1 MNLDGFPWP
10 IIGKSK
16 TTPVWDGS
24 QFVIGSERFEI
35 LTYSE
40 SESAWSPELTALHEK
55 EASTSHPIDIASRM
69 MAIESM
75 KLLQGR
81 RNPIILDVGCS
92 SGFLVEDLLRQIPQA
107 SISGADYLPNVVL
120 SAARRVR
127 SAPFLQFDLRNCP
140 LATGCLDGVTALN
153 VLEHIDDDFKAL
165 QEIHRILRQGG
176 LAHIEVPAD
185 PSSFDLY
192 DEVLMHFRRY
202 RLRDLTQRALEAGF
216 AILKATHLGFFVYPL
231 FKIVKQRN
239 QKAGKT
245 LSYDEKKT
253 LVARQI
259 GRTARTRLLSTAFK
273 LERIFNPLVSFP
285 FGIRAVL
292 RLQKTLLI

>member
-10 IIGKSK
+10 MLGETK
-16 TTPVWDGS
+16 TAPTWDGS
-24 QFVIGSERFEI
+24 QFIVGSERFEI

-55 EASTSHPIDIASRM
+55 EASASHPIDIASRT

-75 KLLQGR
+75 KLLQSH

-92 SGFLVEDLLRQIPQA
+92 SGFLVEDLLREIPQA
-107 SISGADYLPNVVL
+107 AIIGADYLPNVVL
-120 SAARRVR
+120 NAARRVR

-140 LATGCLDGVTALN
+140 LADDCLDGVTALN

-165 QEIHRILRQGG
+165 KEIHKILRRGG

-185 PSSFDLY
+185 PTSFDLY

-202 RLRDLTQRALEAGF
+202 QLRDLATKALDAGF
-216 AILKATHLGFFVYPL
+216 AIVRATHLGFFVYPL
-231 FKIVKQRN
+231 FKFVKRQN
-239 QKAGKT
+239 QKVGKNLT
-245 LSYDEKKT
+245 YDQKKA
-253 LVARQI
+253 LVAREI
-259 GRTARTRLLSTAFK
+259 GRTARTRLLSVAFK
-273 LERIFNPLVSFP
+273 LERVFGTLVSYP
-285 FGIRAVL
+285 FGIRAVF
-292 RLQKTLLI
+292 RLQKR

>member
-10 IIGKSK
+10 IMGERK
-16 TTPVWDGS
+16 TAPIWDDDH
-24 QFVIGSERFEI
+24 FTIESERFEI

-55 EASTSHPIDIASRM
+55 EASTSHPIDIASRT
-69 MAIESM
+69 MAVESM
-75 KLLQGR
+75 KLIHGGAK
-81 RNPIILDVGCS
+81 PIILDVGCS
-92 SGFLVEDLLRQIPQA
+92 SGFLVDDLLREIPQA
-107 SISGADYLPNVVL
+107 AVIGADYLPNVVL

-127 SAPFLQFDLRNCP
+127 RAPFLQFDLRNCP
-140 LATGCLDGVTALN
+140 LPTDCLDGVTALN

-165 QEIHRILRQGG
+165 QEIYRILKPGG

-202 RLRDLTQRALEAGF
+202 RLGDLTAKAREAGF

-231 FKIVKQRN
+231 FKMVKQRN
-239 QKAGKT
+239 QKAGKN
-245 LSYDEKKT
+245 LSYDQKKD
-253 LVARQI
+253 LVAQQI
-259 GRTARTRLLSTAFK
+259 GKTARTQLLSTAFK
-273 LERIFNPLVSFP
+273 VERIFSPWVRYP

-292 RLQKTLLI
+292 RLQKTF

>member
-10 IIGKSK
+10 IMGERK
-16 TTPVWDGS
+16 TAPIWDDDH
-24 QFVIGSERFEI
+24 FTIDSERFEI

-55 EASTSHPIDIASRM
+55 EASTSHPIDIASRT

-75 KLLQGR
+75 KMIRGR
-81 RNPIILDVGCS
+81 SKPIILDVGCS
-92 SGFLVEDLLRQIPQA
+92 SGFLVEDLLREIPQA
-107 SISGADYLPNVVL
+107 AVIGADYLPNVVL
-120 SAARRVR
+120 NAARRVR
-127 SAPFLQFDLRNCP
+127 STPFLQFDLRICP
-140 LATGCLDGVTALN
+140 LAAGCLDGVTALN

-165 QEIHRILRQGG
+165 QEIHRILRPGG

-202 RLRDLTQRALEAGF
+202 RLGDLATKAREAGF

-231 FKIVKQRN
+231 FKMVKRRN
-239 QKAGKT
+239 QKAGKN
-245 LSYDEKKT
+245 LSFDEKKAI
-253 LVARQI
+253 VARQI
-259 GRTARTRLLSTAFK
+259 GTTARTQLLSTVFK
-273 LERIFNPLVSFP
+273 IERIFSRLVRYP

-292 RLQKTLLI
+292 RLQKT

>member
-1 MNLDGFPWP
+1 MKLDGFPWP
-10 IIGKSK
+10 KIGERKAI
-16 TTPVWDGS
+16 PVWNGGQFMIDS
-24 QFVIGSERFEI
+24 QRFEI

-55 EASTSHPIDIASRM
+55 EASTSHPIDIASRT

-75 KLLQGR
+75 KLLQSR

-92 SGFLVEDLLRQIPQA
+92 SGFLVEDLLREIPQA
-107 SISGADYLPNVVL
+107 AVIGADYLPNVVL

-127 SAPFLQFDLRNCP
+127 STPFLQFDLRNCP
-140 LATGCLDGVTALN
+140 LANDCLDGVTALN
-153 VLEHIDDDFKAL
+153 VLEHIDDDCKAL
-165 QEIHRILRQGG
+165 QEIHRILRRGG

-202 RLRDLTQRALEAGF
+202 RLRNLTTRALEAGF

-231 FKIVKQRN
+231 FKLVKRRN
-239 QKAGKT
+239 QKAGKN
-245 LSYDEKKT
+245 LSYEEKKT
-253 LVARQI
+253 LVAQQI
-259 GRTARTRLLSTAFK
+259 GRTARTRLLSMAFK
-273 LERIFNPLVSFP
+273 VERIFSPLVPYP

-292 RLQKTLLI
+292 RLQKT

>member
-10 IIGKSK
+10 IMGERK
-16 TTPVWDGS
+16 TAPICNDDHFTID
-24 QFVIGSERFEI
+24 SERLEI

-55 EASTSHPIDIASRM
+55 EASTSHPIDIASRT

-75 KLLQGR
+75 KMIRGR
-81 RNPIILDVGCS
+81 SKPIILDVGCS
-92 SGFLVEDLLRQIPQA
+92 SGFLVEDLLREIPQA
-107 SISGADYLPNVVL
+107 AVIGADYLPNVVL
-120 SAARRVR
+120 NAARRVR
-127 SAPFLQFDLRNCP
+127 RTPFLQFDLRSCP

-165 QEIHRILRQGG
+165 QEIHRILRPGG

-202 RLRDLTQRALEAGF
+202 RLGDLATKAREAGF

-231 FKIVKQRN
+231 FKMVKRRN
-239 QKAGKT
+239 QKAGKN
-245 LSYDEKKT
+245 LSFDEKKT
-253 LVARQI
+253 IVARQI
-259 GRTARTRLLSTAFK
+259 GTTARTQLLSTVFK
-273 LERIFNPLVSFP
+273 IERIFSRLVRYP

-292 RLQKTLLI
+292 RLQRT

>member
-1 MNLDGFPWP
+1 MKLDGFPWP
-10 IIGKSK
+10 KIGERKAI
-16 TTPVWDGS
+16 PVWNGGQFMIDS
-24 QFVIGSERFEI
+24 QRFEI

-55 EASTSHPIDIASRM
+55 EASTSHPIDIASRT

-75 KLLQGR
+75 KLLQSR

-92 SGFLVEDLLRQIPQA
+92 SGFLVEDLLREIPQA
-107 SISGADYLPNVVL
+107 AIIGADYLPKVVL

-127 SAPFLQFDLRNCP
+127 STPFLQFDLRNCP
-140 LATGCLDGVTALN
+140 LANDCLDGVTALN

-165 QEIHRILRQGG
+165 KEIQRILRRGG

-192 DEVLMHFRRY
+192 DEVLLHFRRY
-202 RLRDLTQRALEAGF
+202 RLRDLKSKALEAGF
-216 AILKATHLGFFVYPL
+216 TILKATHLGFFVYPL
-231 FKIVKQRN
+231 FKIVKRRN
-239 QKAGKT
+239 QEAGKS
-245 LSYDEKKT
+245 LSYEEKKT
-253 LVARQI
+253 LVAQQI
-259 GRTARTRLLSTAFK
+259 GRTAHTRLLSMAFK
-273 LERIFNPLVSFP
+273 VERIFSPLVRYP

-292 RLQKTLLI
+292 RLQKT

>member
-1 MNLDGFPWP
+1 MNLNGFPWP
-10 IIGKSK
+10 IIGERE
-16 TTPVWDGS
+16 TAPIWEDDH
-24 QFVIGSERFEI
+24 FIIGSERFEI

-55 EASTSHPIDIASRM
+55 EASTSHPIDIASRT

-75 KLLQGR
+75 KLIQGR
-81 RNPIILDVGCS
+81 SGPIILDVGCS
-92 SGFLVEDLLRQIPQA
+92 SGFLVEDLRREIPQA
-107 SISGADYLPNVVL
+107 AVIGADYLSNVVL
-120 SAARRVR
+120 SAARRIR

-140 LATGCLDGVTALN
+140 LAADCLDGVTALN

-165 QEIHRILRQGG
+165 QEIHRILRRGG

-185 PSSFDLY
+185 PSSFDFY

-202 RLRDLTQRALEAGF
+202 RLVDLTAKAREAGF

-239 QKAGKT
+239 QKAGKN
-245 LSYDEKKT
+245 LSYDQKKD

-259 GRTARTRLLSTAFK
+259 GRTARTQLLSTAFK
-273 LERIFNPLVSFP
+273 IERIFSPLVGYP

-292 RLQKTLLI
+292 RLQKTF